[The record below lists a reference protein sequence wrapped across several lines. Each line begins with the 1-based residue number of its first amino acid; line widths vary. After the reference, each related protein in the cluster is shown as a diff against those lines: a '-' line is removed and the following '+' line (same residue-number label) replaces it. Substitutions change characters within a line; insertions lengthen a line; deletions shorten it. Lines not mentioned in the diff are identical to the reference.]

1 MGFWDSLGRSV
12 KKVAGLDSSAQEKAL
27 KAQMETS
34 KKQAAAADAER
45 QKIKNQEDAEKARLN
60 EKQMRSLK
68 RKFGGSGLMGSGDNL
83 NTTLGA

>member
-27 KAQMETS
+27 KAQMEAS
-34 KKQAAAADAER
+34 NKQAAAADAER
-45 QKIKNQEDAEKARLN
+45 QKIKGQEDAEKARLN

-83 NTTLGA
+83 HTTLGA